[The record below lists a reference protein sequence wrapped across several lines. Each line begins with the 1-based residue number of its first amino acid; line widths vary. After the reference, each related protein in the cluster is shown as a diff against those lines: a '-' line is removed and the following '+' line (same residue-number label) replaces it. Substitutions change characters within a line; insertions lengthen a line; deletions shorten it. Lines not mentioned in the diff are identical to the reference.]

1 MLLTQN
7 CYFQVQFRKLFCR
20 SFQFLYTRSAH
31 CCLVFAAKLAQCS
44 DYEQRTWKS
53 SWKVTR
59 WMGNVFVIELKHM
72 KHKAWNIMALFMCYK
87 HLIVRGIIKAWSCR
101 DLCHIYHLWV
111 WGFWCLG
118 PLYGDELLT
127 ANLLPVFW
135 QNFFYTKLFKA
146 QIMFVDTKWNPHIF
160 ERDLF

>member
-1 MLLTQN
+1 MMSCSSLLSTAICMMLTQN
-7 CYFQVQFRKLFCR
+7 FCFSSAIPQAFQQKL
-20 SFQFLYTRSAH
+20 SVSIRSAH

-111 WGFWCLG
+111 EVLRSWTFM
-118 PLYGDELLT
+118 LYFGMRNEMLVFCIKIEGDGC
-127 ANLLPVFW
+127 
-135 QNFFYTKLFKA
+135 
-146 QIMFVDTKWNPHIF
+146 
-160 ERDLF
+160 